1 MRPIVS
7 RLLRNSSN
15 PNGESHAQPYPP
27 ILPVKIEGGGDG
39 KAGFSITFVHL
50 GREFY
55 QMTLRAAT
63 HGNYRKWIENITRQL
78 DLMRERSQ
86 FFEMNVLSALPHSVS
101 ECVGRGNLWADAK

>member
-7 RLLRNSSN
+7 RPLRNSSN
-15 PNGESHAQPYPP
+15 PNGDPHAQPYPP